1 MIFIKIGVKEML
13 YGALLTSL
21 ALLIPLVFRGWL
33 QIYVPPFSATVGS
46 HVPTMLAMFISPW
59 VAVFVGLG
67 STLGFLLTLG
77 PVIAARA
84 SIHIGLG
91 LIGALLFR
99 RGFKPW
105 QVLLL
110 TAPIHAAGESLVVMP
125 FGFALYQA
133 LVVVGIGTLLHHALD
148 SGVSLVLYAAL
159 DKAGMP
165 LGNLIQKGP
174 SQPLPLQTGR
184 SKI

>member
-1 MIFIKIGVKEML
+1 MKLGVKEML
-13 YGALLTSL
+13 YGALLTGF
-21 ALLIPLVFRGWL
+21 AILIPLVFRGWL
-33 QIYVPPFSATVGS
+33 QIYIPPFSATVGS

-59 VAVFVGLG
+59 VAVWVGLG
-67 STLGFLLTLG
+67 STLGFLVTLG

-84 SIHIGLG
+84 SIHILFGLA
-91 LIGALLFR
+91 GALLFQ

-148 SGVSLVLYAAL
+148 SGVSLVLYGAL
-159 DKAGMP
+159 GKAGIP
-165 LGNLIQKGP
+165 LDRLVRGP
-174 SQPLPLQTGR
+174 VSHK
-184 SKI
+184 S